1 MYEYLLYHI
10 KMSISARG
18 KKLLLTEQ
26 DLECNTIYFEIKKKK
41 RKVVCINIK
50 AKEEGNQISIHI
62 IFYI

>member
-41 RKVVCINIK
+41 EKLCV
-50 AKEEGNQISIHI
+50 SILKQKRRETK
-62 IFYI
+62 FLYI

>member
-41 RKVVCINIK
+41 
-50 AKEEGNQISIHI
+50 KEKLCVSILKQKRRETK
-62 IFYI
+62 FLYI

>member
-26 DLECNTIYFEIKKKK
+26 DLECNTIYFGKKKK
-41 RKVVCINIK
+41 
-50 AKEEGNQISIHI
+50 KEKLCVSILKQKRRETK
-62 IFYI
+62 FLYI